1 MPRGRPRKNPLP
13 VEASSNVVG
22 ENQNPNETVTVNKSP
37 TDKAVETSQ
46 PTATKKSPPVDINQ
60 ICMACGTVVPD
71 TPNKIDLA
79 MWLDT
84 APYKFNT
91 RLNDKGRIILCH
103 KCENHL
109 IEAIDKELKNMGC
122 KQKFESAS
130 SYDDAESEHETEMA
144 EYPKLNPDAFQT
156 FVEKNRESL
165 S

>member
-13 VEASSNVVG
+13 VEVNDNVVG
-22 ENQNPNETVTVNKSP
+22 ENQNPVETVTVNK
-37 TDKAVETSQ
+37 TSQ
-46 PTATKKSPPVDINQ
+46 PTVTKKSPAIDPNQ
-60 ICMACGTVVPD
+60 ICMACGCVIPD

-84 APYKFNT
+84 APYRFNT
-91 RLNDKGRIILCH
+91 KLNDKGRIILCH

-109 IEAIDKELKNMGC
+109 IEAIDGELKKMGC
-122 KQKFESAS
+122 KQKFES
-130 SYDDAESEHETEMA
+130 EPETAMA
-144 EYPKLNPDAFQT
+144 EYPKLNPNAFQT

>member
-13 VEASSNVVG
+13 VVTE
-22 ENQNPNETVTVNKSP
+22 NPNETVTVNENP
-37 TDKAVETSQ
+37 Q
-46 PTATKKSPPVDINQ
+46 PTATKKSPPVDVNQ

-122 KQKFESAS
+122 KQKFES
-130 SYDDAESEHETEMA
+130 ESETEMP

>member
-13 VEASSNVVG
+13 IEVKNPSVEVSSNVVG
-22 ENQNPNETVTVNKSP
+22 ENEKPNETVTVNKSP
-37 TDKAVETSQ
+37 IDKPVETPQ
-46 PTATKKSPPVDINQ
+46 PTVNKKSPALDPNQ
-60 ICMACGTVVPD
+60 ICMACGSIIPD

-84 APYKFNT
+84 APYRFNT
-91 RLNDKGRIILCH
+91 KLNDKGRIILCH

-122 KQKFESAS
+122 KQKFEIKK
-130 SYDDAESEHETEMA
+130 EPEMT

-156 FVEKNRESL
+156 FVEKNRE
-165 S
+165 

>member
-13 VEASSNVVG
+13 IEASSNVVG
-22 ENQNPNETVTVNKSP
+22 ERQNPNETVTVNESP
-37 TDKAVETSQ
+37 IDKPVENPQ
-46 PTATKKSPPVDINQ
+46 PIATKKSPPVDANQ

-71 TPNKIDLA
+71 TPNRIDLA

-122 KQKFESAS
+122 KQKFET
-130 SYDDAESEHETEMA
+130 EKEPEMA

-156 FVEKNRESL
+156 FVDKNRE
-165 S
+165 

>member
-22 ENQNPNETVTVNKSP
+22 ENQNPNETVTVNENP
-37 TDKAVETSQ
+37 TDKSVEPPQ
-46 PTATKKSPPVDINQ
+46 PTATKKSPPVDVNQ

-71 TPNKIDLA
+71 TPNRIDLA

-91 RLNDKGRIILCH
+91 KLNDKGRIILCH

-109 IEAIDKELKNMGC
+109 IEAIDGELKKMGC
-122 KQKFESAS
+122 KQKFES
-130 SYDDAESEHETEMA
+130 EPETAMT
-144 EYPKLNPDAFQT
+144 EYPKLNPEAFQT
-156 FVEKNRESL
+156 FVEKNREQKEQKD
-165 S
+165 

>member
-13 VEASSNVVG
+13 VVT
-22 ENQNPNETVTVNKSP
+22 ENPIETVTVNESP
-37 TDKAVETSQ
+37 TDKSVETPQ
-46 PTATKKSPPVDINQ
+46 PTVTKKSPPVDVNQ

-122 KQKFESAS
+122 KQKFET
-130 SYDDAESEHETEMA
+130 EKEPEMA

-156 FVEKNRESL
+156 FVDKNRE
-165 S
+165 